1 MSWFVI
7 GLVLG
12 ALLSIPVIPLL
23 RATDPV
29 FGFAIVGI
37 FFWRRDMSP
46 PPSVA
51 ERG

>member
-12 ALLSIPVIPLL
+12 ALLTIPVIPLL

-29 FGFAIVGI
+29 FGRAAAGFTGNSEK
-37 FFWRRDMSP
+37 RRH
-46 PPSVA
+46 
-51 ERG
+51 